1 MVVSSA
7 VRGNVDTYDVISVR
21 IEISASED
29 SAALRL
35 GHYETGRPAF
45 KSTAA
50 EREKKRK
57 ASAVPAQ
64 RSQETHEKHLELL
77 FTKATNN
84 DTANLHPKMHL
95 VSSTIVSR

>member
-7 VRGNVDTYDVISVR
+7 VRGNVDTYDVISMR

-64 RSQETHEKHLELL
+64 RSQETRKTSRDFLL
-77 FTKATNN
+77 KPTNN